1 MEPMPHDSSPG
12 RGYSLIELLVVL
24 VIIGVLAIA
33 SVSSLGPKSPKAVRS
48 GLLEVR
54 AALQQAR
61 QAALSSGR
69 NLNLIIDE
77 TGIYP
82 KIQAYDAQDIL
93 AGGTPKPNA
102 IPLVDVTLDRSWL
115 RYATF
120 TTSDPPVS
128 GEITPIKAVPA
139 LALLGFTGWSNPLL
153 TSNSAIGFSPS
164 GTLQSITATS
174 RSGLTGGTWVGIR
187 GLTLNQNGLPY
198 GVVIVTER
206 GLITAFY
213 KADSNLT
220 GSAEFQWQRLD

>member
-1 MEPMPHDSSPG
+1 MEPMPHDNTPG

-77 TGIYP
+77 TGTSP

-93 AGGTPKPNA
+93 AAGTPKPNA

-115 RYATF
+115 RYAAF
-120 TTSDPPVS
+120 TTTDPPVS
-128 GEITPIKAVPA
+128 GEIAPIKAVPA
-139 LALLGFTGWSNPLL
+139 LASLGFTGWSNPLL

-164 GTLQSITATS
+164 GTPQSITATS
-174 RSGLTGGTWVGIR
+174 RSGLTGGTWVGLR

-198 GVVIVTER
+198 GVVVVTER

-213 KADSNLT
+213 KSDSKLN